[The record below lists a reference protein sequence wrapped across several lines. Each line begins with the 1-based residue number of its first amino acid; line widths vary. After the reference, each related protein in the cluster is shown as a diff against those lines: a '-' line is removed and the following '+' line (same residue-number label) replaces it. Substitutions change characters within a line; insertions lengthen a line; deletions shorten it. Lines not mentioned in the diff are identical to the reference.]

1 MAPLSCIPQSCSMPF
16 PRRPLLQREVRP
28 GGRDVQAS
36 NGALRTKIPLGTFYF
51 STLGKAL
58 FTDKS
63 EFSPNTAKALIKTLP
78 AFRWQFRNLA
88 ECTPCASGLHA
99 ASLIG
104 SHGCSAALP
113 SQTHGEL
120 LSKLAGSHQHL
131 LQLQCISASEG
142 N

>member
-1 MAPLSCIPQSCSMPF
+1 MPF